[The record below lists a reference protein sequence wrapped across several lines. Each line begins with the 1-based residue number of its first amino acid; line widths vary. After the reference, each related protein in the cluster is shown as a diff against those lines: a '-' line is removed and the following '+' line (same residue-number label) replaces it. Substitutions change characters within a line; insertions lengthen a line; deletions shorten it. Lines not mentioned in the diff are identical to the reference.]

1 MAMGRDRLAAFSL
14 FASSSSAACE
24 YQPLSQTYELDDLAD
39 TDEDTMTGLERDA
52 AGLSEAKRDEFEYE
66 KKLVADEPVSET
78 IESDGIHDSLVFPT
92 EEERATLR
100 RVSDHVPW
108 NAYRQWSDT
117 TLRHVLMIFV
127 LSDRR
132 R

>member
-14 FASSSSAACE
+14 FASSSAVCE
-24 YQPLSQTYELDDLAD
+24 YQPLGQTYELDDIAD
-39 TDEDTMTGLERDA
+39 TDDDTMTGLERDV

-66 KKLVADEPVSET
+66 KKLVADEPVLET

-108 NAYRQWSDT
+108 NAYRQWSNTSFLT
-117 TLRHVLMIFV
+117 TCNDDLC
-127 LSDRR
+127 SQ
-132 R
+132 